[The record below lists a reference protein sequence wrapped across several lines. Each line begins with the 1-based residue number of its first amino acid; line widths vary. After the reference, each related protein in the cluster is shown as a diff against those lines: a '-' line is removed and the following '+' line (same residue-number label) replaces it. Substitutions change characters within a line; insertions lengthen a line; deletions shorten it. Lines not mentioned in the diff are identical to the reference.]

1 MNATYART
9 NDTMSNILLEN
20 DDQGSWLTGGESDS
34 GVIPFADEEP
44 AIEPANKQ
52 GIKPLQSDESAELD
66 PCDMGDSA
74 LEEFGLPA
82 DRMSVVDRDL
92 GLDGHPEQRSSRGRY
107 ACPCCRQ
114 GTTRV
119 MRVRVS
125 MVPTHPPRWVGVC
138 AVCAASM
145 LAQIPGTIVGG
156 MVRPTRRKNP
166 RRVPAASAFGHDAQ
180 RRFREIGD
188 TRYRRAG

>member
-9 NDTMSNILLEN
+9 NGTMSNILLEN
-20 DDQGSWLTGGESDS
+20 DDQGGWLAGGDSES

-44 AIEPANKQ
+44 AIESAIQPAVE
-52 GIKPLQSDESAELD
+52 SDTGPEFD

-82 DRMSVVDRDL
+82 DRVSVVDRDL
-92 GLDGHPEQRSSRGRY
+92 GLDGQAEPRSSRGRY

-114 GTTRV
+114 GTKRV

-166 RRVPAASAFGHDAQ
+166 RRVPVASAFGHDAQ
-180 RRFREIGD
+180 RRFRAIGD